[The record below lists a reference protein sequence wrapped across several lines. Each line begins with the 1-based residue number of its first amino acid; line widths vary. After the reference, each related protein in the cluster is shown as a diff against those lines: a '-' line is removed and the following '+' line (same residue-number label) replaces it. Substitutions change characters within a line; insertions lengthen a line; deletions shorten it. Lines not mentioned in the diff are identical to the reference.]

1 MADQLGVLLVDTS
14 AWHRAGDSRV
24 MDAWERASQMDRLAV
39 TQPVRL
45 EILYSA
51 HSSEEY
57 DDLSRELDGLHQ
69 LPCTVEAFDRALYVQ
84 QALAHSRPL
93 HHRSVK
99 LPDLLI
105 AAVAELH
112 EAVVWH
118 YDADFDRI
126 AQVTGQRVEWVAR
139 KGTL

>member
-1 MADQLGVLLVDTS
+1 MADELDLLLVDTS
-14 AWHRAGDSRV
+14 AWHRAGTPRV
-24 MDAWERASQMDRLAV
+24 MDAWESAARADRLAL

-51 HSSEEY
+51 RNAGEY
-57 DDLSRELDGLHQ
+57 DALSQELDGLHQ
-69 LPCTVEAFDRALYVQ
+69 LSCSEEVFDRALDVQ
-84 QALAHSRPL
+84 RALAHSQPL

-99 LPDLLI
+99 LPDFLI

-126 AQVTGQRVEWVAR
+126 AQVTGQRVEWIAR

>member
-1 MADQLGVLLVDTS
+1 MADQLSVLLVDTS
-14 AWHRAGDSRV
+14 AWHRAGNSRV
-24 MDAWERASQMDRLAV
+24 MDAWESAARADRLAV

-51 HSSEEY
+51 RNAREY
-57 DDLSRELDGLHQ
+57 DALSQELDGLHQ
-69 LPCTVEAFDRALYVQ
+69 LPCTEEAFDRALDVQ

-105 AAVAELH
+105 AAAAELH

-126 AQVTGQRVEWVAR
+126 AQVTGQRVEWIAR